1 MEAVTGAQVT
11 KFSRKRIDMPSDKQ
25 QRQYA
30 HHMLREIHEQPAS
43 LATALGQYVRG
54 AALDSASFE
63 PVYQWFCDHHQVVF
77 SASGSSRHASLAG
90 EIMIEDVSGMPV
102 DVEYASEYVYRE
114 INTLTNPGIIVVS
127 QSGETADTLAALREA
142 NRRRH
147 GTIAVTNVEN
157 STMAREAEI
166 SLPTWAGKELAVP
179 ATKSFTAQLLVLN
192 LIALASG
199 VALKTLPDATLAAH
213 LTEVASLPALIASQ
227 LDSWEQ
233 QMKEI
238 AAALRNVD
246 TYLFLGRGIHYS
258 IAREG
263 ALKLKESA
271 YLQAE
276 GYPSG
281 ELKHGPNAL
290 VGANAAIIAVATVD
304 RTEPGSVVRYEKSV
318 QLLHDLKKQGATVI
332 ALGNT
337 GDDAVASAAT
347 YFVPVAPT
355 REHLLPIAEVV
366 PLQFFAYFSA
376 IQRGIDV
383 DSPRN
388 LTKAVLAE

>member
-1 MEAVTGAQVT
+1 
-11 KFSRKRIDMPSDKQ
+11 
-25 QRQYA
+25 
-30 HHMLREIHEQPAS
+30 MLREIFEQPAS
-43 LATALGQYVRG
+43 LTAALDHYVRG
-54 AALDSASFE
+54 NALDEVSFG
-63 PVYQWFCDHHQVVF
+63 PVYQWFRDHHQIVF

-166 SLPTWAGKELAVP
+166 SLPTWAGRELAVP

-192 LIALASG
+192 LIALGSG
-199 VALKTLPDATLAAH
+199 VALQTLTGETLTAHFRELAA
-213 LTEVASLPALIASQ
+213 LPALIARQ
-227 LDSWEQ
+227 LDGWER
-233 QMKEI
+233 QMEQI
-238 AAALRNVD
+238 AKALHNVE
-246 TYLFLGRGIHYS
+246 TYLFLGRGIHYA

-290 VGANAAIIAVATVD
+290 VGSTSAIVAIATVD
-304 RTEPGSVVRYEKSV
+304 RNEPGSVIRYEKSL
-318 QLLHDLKKQGATVI
+318 QLLQDMKKQGAMVV
-332 ALGNT
+332 ALGNA
-337 GDDAVASAAT
+337 GDDEVASAAT
-347 YFVPVAPT
+347 HFVPIAPT
-355 REHLLPIAEVV
+355 REHLLPITEVI
-366 PLQFFAYFSA
+366 PLQLLAYFSA

-383 DSPRN
+383 DCPRN

>member
-1 MEAVTGAQVT
+1 MSTST
-11 KFSRKRIDMPSDKQ
+11 
-25 QRQYA
+25 QRQFP
-30 HHMLREIHEQPAS
+30 HHMLREIYEQPSS
-43 LATALGQYVRG
+43 LTAALGHYVRND
-54 AALDSASFE
+54 ALDETAFT
-63 PVYQWFCDHHQVVF
+63 PVYQWFRDHHQVVF
-77 SASGSSRHASLAG
+77 SASGTSRHASLAG
-90 EIMIEDVSGMPV
+90 EIMIEDISGMPV

-147 GTIAVTNVEN
+147 GTIAVTNVES

-166 SLPTWAGKELAVP
+166 SLPTWAGRELAVP

-192 LIALASG
+192 LIAVASG
-199 VALKTLPDATLAAH
+199 VALETLSGDTLAAH
-213 LTEVASLPALIASQ
+213 FKELATLPALIARQ
-227 LDSWEQ
+227 LDSWER
-233 QMKEI
+233 QMEQI
-238 AAALRNVD
+238 AMALKAVE
-246 TYLFLGRGIHYS
+246 TYLFLGRGIHYA

-290 VGANAAIIAVATVD
+290 VGSTAAIVAIATVD
-304 RTEPGSVVRYEKSV
+304 RSEPGSVIRYEKSV
-318 QLLHDLKKQGATVI
+318 QLLHDLKKQGAAVV
-332 ALGNT
+332 ALGNH
-337 GDDAVASAAT
+337 GDEEVAAAST
-347 YFVPVAPT
+347 HFVPIAPT
-355 REHLLPIAEVV
+355 REHLLPITEVV
-366 PLQFFAYFSA
+366 PLQLFAYFCA
-376 IQRGIDV
+376 VQRDIDV
-383 DSPRN
+383 DRPRN

>member
-1 MEAVTGAQVT
+1 MSTST
-11 KFSRKRIDMPSDKQ
+11 P
-25 QRQYA
+25 QRQFA

-43 LATALGQYVRG
+43 LT
-54 AALDSASFE
+54 AALDHYVRYGALEEASFG
-63 PVYQWFCDHHQVVF
+63 PVYQWFRDHHQEVF
-77 SASGSSRHASLAG
+77 SDSGSSLHASLAG
-90 EIMIEDVSGMPV
+90 EMMIEDISGMPE

-142 NRRRH
+142 NRRHH

-192 LIALASG
+192 LIALGSG
-199 VALKTLPDATLAAH
+199 IALQTLTGETLTAH
-213 LTEVASLPALIASQ
+213 FKDLALVPELIAEQ
-227 LDSWEQ
+227 LNGWER
-233 QMKEI
+233 QMEQI
-238 AAALRNVD
+238 AKALAKVE
-246 TYLFLGRGIHYS
+246 TYLFLGRGIHYA

-290 VGANAAIIAVATVD
+290 VGSTAAIVAIATVD
-304 RTEPGSVVRYEKSV
+304 RSEPGSVVRYEKSV
-318 QLLHDLKKQGATVI
+318 QLLHDLKKQGATVV

-337 GDDAVASAAT
+337 GDDDVAAAAT
-347 YFVPVAPT
+347 HFVPVAPT
-355 REHLLPIAEVV
+355 REHLLPITEVV
-366 PLQFFAYFSA
+366 PLQMYAYFCA
-376 IQRGIDV
+376 VQRGIDV
-383 DSPRN
+383 DRPRN

>member
-1 MEAVTGAQVT
+1 
-11 KFSRKRIDMPSDKQ
+11 MPANPQ
-25 QRQYA
+25 QRSYA
-30 HHMLREIHEQPAS
+30 HHMLREIHEQPRS
-43 LATALGQYVRG
+43 LK
-54 AALDSASFE
+54 AALNRYVYGSELDPEAFQ
-63 PVYQWFCDHHQVVF
+63 PVYQWFRDHHQVVF

-90 EIMIEDVSGMPV
+90 EIMLEDVSGMPV

-142 NRRRH
+142 SRRRH

-166 SLPTWAGKELAVP
+166 SLPTWAGRELAVP

-199 VALKTLPDATLAAH
+199 IALKTLPQETLSAH
-213 LTEVASLPALIASQ
+213 LTELASLPALIARQ
-227 LDSWEQ
+227 LDAWEQ
-233 QMKEI
+233 QMEQI
-238 AAALRNVD
+238 AAALRSVD
-246 TYLFLGRGIHYS
+246 TYLYLGRSIHYA

-290 VGANAAIIAVATVD
+290 VSANAAIVAIATVD
-304 RTEPGSVVRYEKSV
+304 RSEPGSVVRYEKSV
-318 QLLHDLKKQGATVI
+318 QLLNDLKKQGATVV

-337 GDDAVASAAT
+337 GDDTVASAAT
-347 YFVPVAPT
+347 HFVPIAST
-355 REHLLPIAEVV
+355 REHLLPIAEVI

>member
-1 MEAVTGAQVT
+1 MASSTYE
-11 KFSRKRIDMPSDKQ
+11 
-25 QRQYA
+25 RQYA
-30 HHMLREIHEQPAS
+30 HHMLREIYEQPQA
-43 LATALGQYVRG
+43 LAATLDHYVRG
-54 AALDSASFE
+54 GSLNEASFA
-63 PVYQWFCDHHQVVF
+63 PVYQWFRDHHQVVF

-90 EIMIEDVSGMPV
+90 EIMLEDVSGMPV
-102 DVEYASEYVYRE
+102 DVEYASEYIYRE
-114 INTLTNPGIIVVS
+114 VNTLSDPGIIVVS

-142 NRRRH
+142 KRRRH
-147 GTIAVTNVEN
+147 GTIAVTNVES

-166 SLPTWAGKELAVP
+166 SLPTLAGRELAVP

-192 LIALASG
+192 LIAVASG
-199 VALKTLPDATLAAH
+199 IALKTLRDDTLAAH
-213 LTEVASLPALIASQ
+213 FRDLTALPELIASQ
-227 LDSWEQ
+227 LEGWET
-233 QMKEI
+233 QMRQI
-238 AAALRNVD
+238 AAALLETE
-246 TYLFLGRGIHYS
+246 TYLYIGRSIHYA

-290 VGANAAIIAVATVD
+290 VGAQAAVLAIATVD
-304 RTEPGSVVRYEKSV
+304 RSEPGSVVRYEKSL
-318 QLLHDLKKQGATVI
+318 QLLHDLQRQGATVI

-337 GDDAVASAAT
+337 GDDTVAKAAT
-347 YFVPVAPT
+347 HFVPVAPT
-355 REHLLPIAEVV
+355 REHLLPLAEVI
-366 PLQFFAYFSA
+366 PLQFLAYFSA

-383 DSPRN
+383 DRPRN

>member
-1 MEAVTGAQVT
+1 MA
-11 KFSRKRIDMPSDKQ
+11 SRTTERV
-25 QRQYA
+25 YA
-30 HHMLREIHEQPAS
+30 HHMLREIYEQPQA
-43 LATALGQYVRG
+43 LAATLDHYVGGDALNERWF
-54 AALDSASFE
+54 A
-63 PVYQWFCDHHQVVF
+63 PVYQWFRDHHQVVF

-90 EIMIEDVSGMPV
+90 EIMLEDVSGMPV
-102 DVEYASEYVYRE
+102 DVEYASEYIYRE
-114 INTLTNPGIIVVS
+114 VNTLSDPGIIVVS

-142 NRRRH
+142 KRRRH
-147 GTIAVTNVEN
+147 GTIAVTNVES

-166 SLPTWAGKELAVP
+166 SLPTLAGRELAVP

-192 LIALASG
+192 LIAVASG
-199 VALKTLPDATLAAH
+199 IALKTLADETLAAH
-213 LTEVASLPALIASQ
+213 FRDLAALPELIASQ
-227 LDSWEQ
+227 LEGWEAQMQ
-233 QMKEI
+233 QI
-238 AAALRNVD
+238 AAALLETE
-246 TYLFLGRGIHYS
+246 TYLYIGRSIHYA

-290 VGANAAIIAVATVD
+290 VGARAAVLAIATVD
-304 RTEPGSVVRYEKSV
+304 RNEPGSVVRYEKSL
-318 QLLHDLKKQGATVI
+318 QLLHDLQKQGATVI

-337 GDDAVASAAT
+337 GDDAVAKAT
-347 YFVPVAPT
+347 THFVPVAPT
-355 REHLLPIAEVV
+355 REHLLPIAEVI
-366 PLQFFAYFSA
+366 PLQFLAYFSA

-383 DSPRN
+383 DRPRN

>member
-1 MEAVTGAQVT
+1 
-11 KFSRKRIDMPSDKQ
+11 MPTTD
-25 QRQYA
+25 RQYA
-30 HHMLREIHEQPAS
+30 HHMLREIDEQPAS
-43 LATALGQYVRG
+43 LAATLDHYSRG
-54 AALDSASFE
+54 GSLDAETFN
-63 PVYQWFCDHHQVVF
+63 PVYQWFRDHHQVVF

-90 EIMIEDVSGMPV
+90 EIMLEDVTGLPV

-114 INTLTNPGIIVVS
+114 VNTLSNPGIIVVS
-127 QSGETADTLAALREA
+127 QSGETADTLGALREA
-142 NRRRH
+142 RRRRH
-147 GTIAVTNVEN
+147 GTIAVTNVPD
-157 STMAREAEI
+157 STMAQEAEI
-166 SLPTWAGKELAVP
+166 SLPTWAGRERAVP

-199 VALKTLPDATLAAH
+199 VAFQTITEEKLTAH
-213 LTEVASLPALIASQ
+213 LADAAALPALIEGQ
-227 LDSWEQ
+227 LAGWQQ
-233 QMKEI
+233 QMEQI
-238 AAALRNVD
+238 ATALRKVD
-246 TYLFLGRGIHYS
+246 TYLYLGRGIHYA

-290 VGANAAIIAVATVD
+290 VGANAAIVAIATVD
-304 RTEPGSVVRYEKSV
+304 RNEPGSVVRYEKSV
-318 QLLHDLKKQGATVI
+318 QLLRDLHRQGATVV

-337 GDDAVASAAT
+337 GDKDVADACT
-347 YFVPVAPT
+347 HFVPVAPA
-355 REHLLPIAEVV
+355 REHLLPLAEVI
-366 PLQFFAYFSA
+366 PLQCLAYFAA

-383 DSPRN
+383 DNPRN

>member
-1 MEAVTGAQVT
+1 
-11 KFSRKRIDMPSDKQ
+11 
-25 QRQYA
+25 
-30 HHMLREIHEQPAS
+30 MLREIYEQPAS
-43 LATALGQYVRG
+43 LT
-54 AALDSASFE
+54 AALDHYVRNGALDEASFG
-63 PVYQWFCDHHQVVF
+63 PVYPWFRDHHQVVF

-90 EIMIEDVSGMPV
+90 EIMIEDISGMPV
-102 DVEYASEYVYRE
+102 DVEYASEYIYRE

-147 GTIAVTNVEN
+147 GTIAVTNVES

-166 SLPTWAGKELAVP
+166 SLPTWAGRELAVP

-192 LIALASG
+192 LIALGSG
-199 VALKTLPDATLAAH
+199 VALETLPADTLTAHFKDLAA
-213 LTEVASLPALIASQ
+213 LPELIARQ
-227 LDSWEQ
+227 LDNWER
-233 QMKEI
+233 QMEQI
-238 AAALRNVD
+238 ATALNAVE
-246 TYLFLGRGIHYS
+246 TYLFLGRGIHYA

-290 VGANAAIIAVATVD
+290 VGSTAAIVAIATVD
-304 RTEPGSVVRYEKSV
+304 RSEPGSVIRYEKSV
-318 QLLHDLKKQGATVI
+318 QLLHDLKKQGATVV
-332 ALGNT
+332 ALGNH
-337 GDDAVASAAT
+337 GDEEVAAAAT
-347 YFVPVAPT
+347 HFVPIAPT
-355 REHLLPIAEVV
+355 REHLLPITEVV
-366 PLQFFAYFSA
+366 PLQLFAYFSA
-376 IQRGIDV
+376 VQRGIDV
-383 DSPRN
+383 DRPRN

>member
-1 MEAVTGAQVT
+1 MSTSTPE
-11 KFSRKRIDMPSDKQ
+11 
-25 QRQYA
+25 RQFP

-43 LATALGQYVRG
+43 FTTALDHYVRDG
-54 AALDSASFE
+54 ALDDVSFG
-63 PVYQWFCDHHQVVF
+63 PVYQWFRDHHQVVF

-90 EIMIEDVSGMPV
+90 EIMIEDISGMPV

-147 GTIAVTNVEN
+147 GTIAVTNVES

-166 SLPTWAGKELAVP
+166 SLPTWAGRELAVP

-199 VALKTLPDATLAAH
+199 VALQTLTVDTLTPHFKDLAA
-213 LTEVASLPALIASQ
+213 LPALIARQ
-227 LDSWEQ
+227 LDNWERQMQ
-233 QMKEI
+233 QI
-238 AAALRNVD
+238 ATALANVE
-246 TYLFLGRGIHYS
+246 TYLFLGRGIHYA

-290 VGANAAIIAVATVD
+290 VGSTAAIVAIATVD
-304 RTEPGSVVRYEKSV
+304 RTEPGSVIRYEKSV

-332 ALGNT
+332 ALGNQ
-337 GDDAVASAAT
+337 DDDEVAAAAT
-347 YFVPVAPT
+347 HFVPIAPT
-355 REHLLPIAEVV
+355 REHLLPITEVV
-366 PLQFFAYFSA
+366 PLQLFAYFSA
-376 IQRGIDV
+376 VQRGIDV
-383 DSPRN
+383 DRPRN

>member
-1 MEAVTGAQVT
+1 
-11 KFSRKRIDMPSDKQ
+11 
-25 QRQYA
+25 
-30 HHMLREIHEQPAS
+30 
-43 LATALGQYVRG
+43 
-54 AALDSASFE
+54 
-63 PVYQWFCDHHQVVF
+63 VYQWFRDHHQVVF

-90 EIMIEDVSGMPV
+90 EIMLEDVSGMPV
-102 DVEYASEYVYRE
+102 DVEYASEYIYRE
-114 INTLTNPGIIVVS
+114 VNTLSDPGIIVVS

-142 NRRRH
+142 KRRRH
-147 GTIAVTNVEN
+147 GTIAVTNVES

-166 SLPTWAGKELAVP
+166 SLPTLAGRELAVP

-192 LIALASG
+192 LIAVASG
-199 VALKTLPDATLAAH
+199 IALKTLRDDTLAAH
-213 LTEVASLPALIASQ
+213 FRDLTALPELIASQ
-227 LDSWEQ
+227 LEGWET
-233 QMKEI
+233 QMRQI
-238 AAALRNVD
+238 AAALLETE
-246 TYLFLGRGIHYS
+246 TYLYIGRSIHYA

-290 VGANAAIIAVATVD
+290 VGAQAAVLAIATVD
-304 RTEPGSVVRYEKSV
+304 RSEPGSVVRYEKSL
-318 QLLHDLKKQGATVI
+318 QLLHDLQRQGATVI

-337 GDDAVASAAT
+337 GDDTVAKAAT
-347 YFVPVAPT
+347 HFVPVAPT
-355 REHLLPIAEVV
+355 REHLLPLAEVI
-366 PLQFFAYFSA
+366 PLQFLAYFSA

-383 DSPRN
+383 DRPRN

>member
-1 MEAVTGAQVT
+1 MSAST
-11 KFSRKRIDMPSDKQ
+11 P
-25 QRQYA
+25 QRQFA

-43 LATALGQYVRG
+43 LTEALNHYVRG
-54 AALDSASFE
+54 SALDEASFN
-63 PVYQWFCDHHQVVF
+63 PVYRWFRDHQQIVF

-166 SLPTWAGKELAVP
+166 SLPTWAGRELAVP

-199 VALKTLPDATLAAH
+199 VALQTLSSETLAAH
-213 LTEVASLPALIASQ
+213 FKELAGLPALVEGQLEAWERQMEQIAR
-227 LDSWEQ
+227 
-233 QMKEI
+233 
-238 AAALRNVD
+238 ALLHVE
-246 TYLFLGRGIHYS
+246 TYLYLGRGIHYA

-290 VGANAAIIAVATVD
+290 VGSTAAIVAIATVD
-304 RTEPGSVVRYEKSV
+304 RSEPGSVIRYEKSV
-318 QLLHDLKKQGATVI
+318 QLLRDLKKQGATVV

-337 GDDAVASAAT
+337 GDDEVAAAAT
-347 YFVPVAPT
+347 HFVPIAPT
-355 REHLLPIAEVV
+355 REHLLPIAEVI
-366 PLQFFAYFSA
+366 PLQLFAYFSA

>member
-1 MEAVTGAQVT
+1 
-11 KFSRKRIDMPSDKQ
+11 MPTTDQ
-25 QRQYA
+25 QYA
-30 HHMLREIHEQPAS
+30 HHMLREIDEQPAS
-43 LATALGQYVRG
+43 LAATLEHYTRGGTLDPATFTA
-54 AALDSASFE
+54 
-63 PVYQWFCDHHQVVF
+63 VYQWFRDHHQVVF

-90 EIMIEDVSGMPV
+90 EIMLEDISGMPV
-102 DVEYASEYVYRE
+102 DVEYASEYVYRDV
-114 INTLTNPGIIVVS
+114 NTLTNPGIIVVS
-127 QSGETADTLAALREA
+127 QSGETADTLGALREA
-142 NRRRH
+142 RRRRH
-147 GTIAVTNVEN
+147 GTIAVTNVPN

-166 SLPTWAGKELAVP
+166 SLPTWAGRERAVP

-199 VALKTLPDATLAAH
+199 VSFQTLEPDVLAAH
-213 LTEVASLPALIASQ
+213 LADATALPRLIAGQ
-227 LDSWEQ
+227 LAAWQQ
-233 QMKEI
+233 QMEQI
-238 AAALRNVD
+238 ATALRHVD
-246 TYLFLGRGIHYS
+246 TYLFLGRGIHYA

-290 VGANAAIIAVATVD
+290 VAANAAIVAIATVD
-304 RTEPGSVVRYEKSV
+304 RSERGSVVRYEKSV
-318 QLLHDLKKQGATVI
+318 QLLRDLHRQGATVV

-337 GDDAVASAAT
+337 GDQDVATACT
-347 YFVPVAPT
+347 HFVPVAPT
-355 REHLLPIAEVV
+355 REHLLPIAEVI
-366 PLQFFAYFSA
+366 PLQCFAYYAA

-383 DSPRN
+383 DNPRN

>member
-1 MEAVTGAQVT
+1 MSTST
-11 KFSRKRIDMPSDKQ
+11 P
-25 QRQYA
+25 QRQFA

-43 LATALGQYVRG
+43 LT
-54 AALDSASFE
+54 AALDHYLRYGALDDASFR
-63 PVYQWFCDHHQVVF
+63 PVYQWFRDHHQVVF

-90 EIMIEDVSGMPV
+90 EIMIEDISGMPV

-147 GTIAVTNVEN
+147 GSIAVTNVEN

-192 LIALASG
+192 LIALGSG
-199 VALKTLPDATLAAH
+199 IALETLTGETLTAH
-213 LTEVASLPALIASQ
+213 FKSLALVPELIAEQ
-227 LDSWEQ
+227 LDDWERL
-233 QMKEI
+233 MAEI
-238 AAALRNVD
+238 AEALARVE
-246 TYLFLGRGIHYS
+246 TYLYLGRGIHYA

-290 VGANAAIIAVATVD
+290 VGETAAIVAIATVD
-304 RTEPGSVVRYEKSV
+304 RSEPGSVVRYEKSV
-318 QLLHDLKKQGATVI
+318 QLLHDLKKQGATVV

-337 GDDAVASAAT
+337 GDNDVAAAAT
-347 YFVPVAPT
+347 HFVPVAPT
-355 REHLLPIAEVV
+355 REHLLPITEVV
-366 PLQFFAYFSA
+366 PLQLYAYFCA
-376 IQRGIDV
+376 VQRGIDV
-383 DSPRN
+383 DRPRN

>member
-1 MEAVTGAQVT
+1 
-11 KFSRKRIDMPSDKQ
+11 MPSAD
-25 QRQYA
+25 RQYA
-30 HHMLREIHEQPAS
+30 HHMLREIDEQPAS
-43 LATALGQYVRG
+43 LTATLAHYTRG
-54 AALDSASFE
+54 GSLDPETFS
-63 PVYQWFCDHHQVVF
+63 PVYQWFREHQQVVF

-90 EIMIEDVSGMPV
+90 EIMLEDITGLPV

-114 INTLTNPGIIVVS
+114 VNTLSNPGIIVIS
-127 QSGETADTLAALREA
+127 QSGETADTLGALREA
-142 NRRRH
+142 RRRRH
-147 GTIAVTNVEN
+147 DTIAVTNVPG
-157 STMAREAEI
+157 STMAHEAEI
-166 SLPTWAGKELAVP
+166 SLPTWAGRERAVP

-199 VALKTLPDATLAAH
+199 VAFQTLTSEQLAAH
-213 LTEVASLPALIASQ
+213 LADVAALPALIQGQ
-227 LDSWEQ
+227 LAAWQQ
-233 QMKEI
+233 QMEQI
-238 AAALRNVD
+238 ATALRAVD
-246 TYLFLGRGIHYS
+246 TYLYLGRGIHYA

-290 VGANAAIIAVATVD
+290 VGANAAIVAIATVD
-304 RTEPGSVVRYEKSV
+304 RNEPGSIVRYEKSV
-318 QLLHDLKKQGATVI
+318 QLLRDLHKQGATVV

-337 GDDAVASAAT
+337 DDQDVAAACT
-347 YFVPVAPT
+347 HFVPVAPA
-355 REHLLPIAEVV
+355 REHLLPIAEVI
-366 PLQFFAYFSA
+366 PLQCLAYYAA

-383 DSPRN
+383 DNPRN